1 MSMGNDLKNKQALI
15 VKKLKAPMKSKNM
28 KVKVA
33 AIETLSAFALLA
45 QFDFDASF
53 DQVWPDLKETI
64 EDRSSYEPTIS
75 ALGVLRR
82 LFRSK
87 ELQHNQ
93 QASFTQSA
101 GEITEFLKKA
111 IDHEY
116 SKVVFEGLRVA
127 SSFLN
132 ALRSAQSGTIGAQ
145 NASSVNILNTIIFE
159 KLGKVNIDTEVK
171 HCCLLT
177 ASTLIST
184 SHEILGS

>member
-87 ELQHNQ
+87 ELQHN
-93 QASFTQSA
+93 
-101 GEITEFLKKA
+101 
-111 IDHEY
+111 
-116 SKVVFEGLRVA
+116 
-127 SSFLN
+127 
-132 ALRSAQSGTIGAQ
+132 
-145 NASSVNILNTIIFE
+145 
-159 KLGKVNIDTEVK
+159 
-171 HCCLLT
+171 
-177 ASTLIST
+177 
-184 SHEILGS
+184 